1 MSCNIRQTG
10 GAFPLFRGS
19 LAPVCGL
26 RPAHLRFSCGR
37 LRPWPGAFPAASGFA
52 TAAPVSRGSRLLAGG
67 RHFPAVARGGALR
80 SPAAA
85 SRPGTSV
92 NVGRVA
98 TLRGRCRFGPSVR
111 RMGRGLGQASFG
123 CQPPLW
129 LCGFCGR
136 LGLGGESW
144 AGRSV
149 GGDASLFAQ
158 SAFHR
163 QNSSFAG
170 EVFIPEGLTKCSICL
185 YLPLP
190 GCHFPSER

>member
-26 RPAHLRFSCGR
+26 RPRQLRGSSGFPLLLRPSRGR
-37 LRPWPGAFPAASGFA
+37 LPVACSFL
-52 TAAPVSRGSRLLAGG
+52 PVSGLPAISFRLSAAL
-67 RHFPAVARGGALR
+67 GALR

-85 SRPGTSV
+85 SRRGTSIHGGCV
-92 NVGRVA
+92 T

>member
-10 GAFPLFRGS
+10 GAFPLFRS
-19 LAPVCGL
+19 SRAPVCGL
-26 RPAHLRFSCGR
+26 RPVARRSPVLPRLLRLSAAFA
-37 LRPWPGAFPAASGFA
+37 AFPRPSAGRSQFPSGFRSSRNLL
-52 TAAPVSRGSRLLAGG
+52 PVAC
-67 RHFPAVARGGALR
+67 GAWR